1 MMVDG
6 LVVTIGALVVEPT
19 YRGLG
24 LGKALAKVAVA
35 WYVHGICAHEVRALA
50 MTEELAQW
58 YGRMEAILDRDRSEV
73 VAIENSR
80 GCSLSVE
87 IRSLKGKPF
96 EDSLAALGIP
106 NNVQVKRKAS

>member
-24 LGKALAKVAVA
+24 LGKALA

-106 NNVQVKRKAS
+106 NNVQVKKKAS